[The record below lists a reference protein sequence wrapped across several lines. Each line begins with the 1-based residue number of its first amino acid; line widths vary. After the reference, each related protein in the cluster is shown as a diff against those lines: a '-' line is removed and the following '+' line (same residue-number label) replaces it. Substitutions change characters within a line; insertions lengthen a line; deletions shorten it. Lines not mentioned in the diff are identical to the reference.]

1 MNTINLIGRTTAD
14 PELRFTPG
22 GTPVC
27 GLRLAVNVPP
37 RDGREQP
44 AVFIDVISFGAQAE
58 AVAAHVRKGRQLGI
72 SGRLGYRQWQ
82 GDDGSTH
89 SKHEVVANQV
99 DFLAKPALAGAV
111 VSGPELAPGDDDF
124 GEPV

>member
-22 GTPVC
+22 GTAVC
-27 GLRLAVNVPP
+27 GFRLAVNVPP
-37 RDGREQP
+37 RDGKEQP
-44 AVFIDVISFGAQAE
+44 AVFIDVITFEAQAE
-58 AVAAHVRKGRQLGI
+58 AVAAHVGKGRQLGV

-82 GDDGSTH
+82 AEDGSTH
-89 SKHEVVANQV
+89 SKHEVIANHVQ
-99 DFLAKPALAGAV
+99 FLAKPAQAGALV
-111 VSGPELAPGDDDF
+111 DLPEPAPADDDY